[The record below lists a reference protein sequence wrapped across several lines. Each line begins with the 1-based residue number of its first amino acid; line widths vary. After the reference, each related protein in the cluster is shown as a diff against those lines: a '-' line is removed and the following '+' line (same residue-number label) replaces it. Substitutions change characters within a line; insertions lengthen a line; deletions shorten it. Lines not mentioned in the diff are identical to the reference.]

1 MTAKRTIQ
9 EPTLFVGVLS
19 VDNQRIAGVDFK
31 DLADTTPMQAGDRR
45 VFRLQIDSVPLLPG
59 AYRLELHAKDLTS
72 ASIETVPRLFPFS
85 VVETAVTTERTLDQW
100 YGHVGLR
107 ASAEVRT
114 IGTPG
119 DER

>member
-1 MTAKRTIQ
+1 MGDGDLAMPVAVI
-9 EPTLFVGVLS
+9 EPTKCGS
-19 VDNQRIAGVDFK
+19 
-31 DLADTTPMQAGDRR
+31 
-45 VFRLQIDSVPLLPG
+45 LLGPDAVC
-59 AYRLELHAKDLTS
+59 AYRDLTS
-72 ASIETVPRLFPFS
+72 EFIETVPRLFPFS
-85 VVETAVTTERTLDQW
+85 VVVEMAVATDRTRDQW

>member
-1 MTAKRTIQ
+1 
-9 EPTLFVGVLS
+9 
-19 VDNQRIAGVDFK
+19 
-31 DLADTTPMQAGDRR
+31 MQAGDRR
-45 VFRLQIDSVPLLPG
+45 VFRFQVDAVPLLPG

-72 ASIETVPRLFPFS
+72 GSIETVPRLFPFS
-85 VVETAVTTERTLDQW
+85 VVETAVATERTLDQW

-114 IGTPG
+114 IGAPG